1 MSSDMDEIV
10 QEFLVES
17 YEALDR
23 LDGDLLTLER
33 DPNSPDVL
41 ASIFRVMH
49 TIKGT
54 CGFLGFQ
61 KLERVAHAAESL
73 LGALR
78 DGTLAVNPAIASA
91 LLATGDA
98 LRQMLGKIER
108 AGTDGDEDFLH
119 LVATLE
125 RLRASGGTDAPQHV
139 PATPVAP
146 RKGVAKAK

>member
-1 MSSDMDEIV
+1 MSGDMDEIV

-23 LDGDLLTLER
+23 LDGDLLALER
-33 DPNSPDVL
+33 DPGSKEVL

-61 KLERVAHAAESL
+61 KLDRVAHAAESL
-73 LGALR
+73 LGGLR
-78 DGTLAVNPAIASA
+78 EGSLAVTPAIASS

-98 LRQMLGKIER
+98 LRQMLGHIER
-108 AGTDGDEDFLH
+108 AGNDG
-119 LVATLE
+119 
-125 RLRASGGTDAPQHV
+125 
-139 PATPVAP
+139 
-146 RKGVAKAK
+146 

>member
-23 LDGDLLTLER
+23 LDGDLLALER

-61 KLERVAHAAESL
+61 ELERVAHAAESL
-73 LGALR
+73 LGVLR
-78 DGTLAVNPAIASA
+78 DGTLAVNPAITSA
-91 LLATGDA
+91 LLSTGDV
-98 LRQMLGKIER
+98 LRNLLGTIER
-108 AGTDGDEDFLH
+108 SGNDGDQDFLH
-119 LVATLE
+119 LVDTLE
-125 RLRASGGTDAPQHV
+125 RL
-139 PATPVAP
+139 
-146 RKGVAKAK
+146 

>member
-23 LDGDLLTLER
+23 LDGDLLALER

-41 ASIFRVMH
+41 ASILRVMD
-49 TIKGT
+49 TIRGT

-73 LGALR
+73 LGSIR
-78 DGTLAVNPAIASA
+78 DGTLAVNPAITSA
-91 LLATGDA
+91 LLSTGDV
-98 LRQMLGKIER
+98 LRNLLCKIER
-108 AGTDGDEDFLH
+108 SGNDGDQDFLH
-119 LVATLE
+119 LVDTLE
-125 RLRASGGTDAPQHV
+125 RL
-139 PATPVAP
+139 
-146 RKGVAKAK
+146 